1 MLMITRWHNPKVSI
15 LKEPGKFRTWLFF
28 QKDLQLPCEFSGR
41 GGFWDVSSSV
51 FLKVINSC
59 FTPIVFVGLFV
70 FILKIAAKKPS
81 ERRTSNSQLTGTN
94 SQVKNQWFSTT
105 TKKRILA
112 DHVTFSS
119 KNLAVFLLMLNIP
132 YMFSCFHMN
141 FTIFH

>member
-15 LKEPGKFRTWLFF
+15 LKEAGKFRTWLFF

-51 FLKVINSC
+51 FLKVINSR